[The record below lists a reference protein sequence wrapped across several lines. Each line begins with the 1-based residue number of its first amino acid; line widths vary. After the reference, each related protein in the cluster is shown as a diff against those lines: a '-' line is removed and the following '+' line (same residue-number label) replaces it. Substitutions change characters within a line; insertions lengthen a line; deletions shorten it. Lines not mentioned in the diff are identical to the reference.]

1 MGTFLSLTITKVTK
15 QRCNFI
21 PDYLNS
27 PHKMFQRP
35 NGDKLVLISPYA
47 LLSYYSKRG
56 RYRVSAYI
64 LLPMSQSMRYYVT
77 YQIIK
82 SIGYDPG

>member
-1 MGTFLSLTITKVTK
+1 METFLSLKINKVTI

-21 PDYLNS
+21 PGYLNS

-35 NGDKLVLISPYA
+35 NGDKLVPISPYA
-47 LLSYYSKRG
+47 LLSYYSKWG
-56 RYRVSAYI
+56 LFRVSAYI
-64 LLPMSQSMRYYVT
+64 LLPMSQSMGYYVT

-82 SIGYDPG
+82 SIRYDPG